1 MRFFEMNNRLLVI
14 LIVDVLELLT
24 GLVAD
29 ETFFM
34 NSLKMA
40 PELVNIVK
48 SLSTECACRMVKD
61 QISVLGKLSCCD
73 MPLIL
78 SLRIQNL
85 F

>member
-1 MRFFEMNNRLLVI
+1 MRFFEVNNRLLVI

-29 ETFFM
+29 ETLLM

-61 QISVLGKLSCCD
+61 EISVLGKLSCCD
-73 MPLIL
+73 DSNIL
-78 SLRIQNL
+78 LEKP
-85 F
+85 